1 MHFVG
6 KDHFGVVFITRFG
19 TCNIKKDGAIH
30 IEPSLKKTLFNNTI
44 EKNLTNLIVNILFI
58 IILIFYVFRFID
70 YLISFAVNRQDL
82 DVGTIL

>member
-44 EKNLTNLIVNILFI
+44 EKNLTNLIVNILFNYNTNFLRFPI
-58 IILIFYVFRFID
+58 HRLSYILCREQTR
-70 YLISFAVNRQDL
+70 S
-82 DVGTIL
+82 